1 MDSDFTIH
9 AVSGMDNSHQ
19 SFNNRELTEEEQ
31 KQVAEMKKRDR
42 EVRAHE
48 QAHLTAAGSLAM
60 GGAKYEYEV
69 GPDGKRYV
77 VAGSVSIDTKEVPNN
92 PEATLQKARK
102 IQRAAL
108 APQDPSPQDRRVAA
122 EAKQMEIKAQQEVQ
136 AERAESLQAGY
147 TQTGEAKDLG
157 NSTATFSIVV

>member
-1 MDSDFTIH
+1 MDTDFSIYAISVMHTG
-9 AVSGMDNSHQ
+9 SNSFH
-19 SFNNRELTEEEQ
+19 NRELTEEEQ

-48 QAHLTAAGSLAM
+48 QAHLAAAGSLAM
-60 GGAKYEYEV
+60 GGATYEYEV
-69 GPDGKRYV
+69 GPDGKRYA

-122 EAKQMEIKAQQEVQ
+122 EAKQMELKAQQEIQ
-136 AERAESLQAGY
+136 ADRAESLRAGY
-147 TQTGEAKDLG
+147 TQTGKAKDLG
-157 NSTATFSIVV
+157 NTTASFSIIV